1 MKRVITY
8 GTYDLFHE
16 GHYRLLK
23 RAKELG
29 DYLIVGVTTE
39 HFDECRGK
47 LNVVDPILKRIE
59 NVKKT
64 GFADMIIVEDHEG
77 QKIEDIQKYGVDI
90 FTVGSDWIGTFDYL
104 NVFCKVV
111 YLERTPNISSTMLRG
126 NAYKLIKTGL
136 VGTGRIAGRF
146 VSEAR
151 YVSDI
156 VVSDAYNPEIE
167 SASQFKKKYSE
178 YDITIETEDYERFL
192 GNVDAVYIAST
203 NETHYEYAKQALTH
217 GKSVLCEKPL
227 AFTKRESMEL
237 YDLALRKHVVLMEA
251 IKAAYCPGFQQLI
264 NVAKSGKIGDIVDVE
279 ASFTRL
285 ADPLSRERTDAE
297 YGGAFLEFGPS
308 VLVPVI
314 KLMGKD
320 YTSVTFD
327 SIYDDN
333 GVDLYTKADI
343 RYDNGFATVK
353 TGVGVK
359 TEGQLVVSGTKGY
372 IIAQSPWWLMKKFDV
387 RYEDSSKI
395 EHFEPRFQ
403 GDGLRYEISDFVSKI
418 NGTDK
423 KDYKLTAG
431 ESIIMSEFVEKFME
445 QKKNRKNR

>member
-59 NVKKT
+59 NVKNT

-104 NVFCKVV
+104 NAFCKVV

-178 YDITIETEDYERFL
+178 YDITIETKDYERFL

-217 GKSVLCEKPL
+217 GKSVL
-227 AFTKRESMEL
+227 
-237 YDLALRKHVVLMEA
+237 V
-251 IKAAYCPGFQQLI
+251 
-264 NVAKSGKIGDIVDVE
+264 KS
-279 ASFTRL
+279 L
-285 ADPLSRERTDAE
+285 
-297 YGGAFLEFGPS
+297 
-308 VLVPVI
+308 
-314 KLMGKD
+314 
-320 YTSVTFD
+320 
-327 SIYDDN
+327 
-333 GVDLYTKADI
+333 
-343 RYDNGFATVK
+343 
-353 TGVGVK
+353 
-359 TEGQLVVSGTKGY
+359 
-372 IIAQSPWWLMKKFDV
+372 
-387 RYEDSSKI
+387 
-395 EHFEPRFQ
+395 
-403 GDGLRYEISDFVSKI
+403 
-418 NGTDK
+418 
-423 KDYKLTAG
+423 
-431 ESIIMSEFVEKFME
+431 
-445 QKKNRKNR
+445 